1 MNISGIVFLAI
12 VVGTLMITYYAA
24 RRTTSTNDFYHAGNR
39 LSGRKT
45 AAISG
50 DYMSAASFLGI
61 AGSIAVYGFDGFSIR
76 SAFLPPM

>member
-1 MNISGIVFLAI
+1 MISIAGQ
-12 VVGTLMITYYAA
+12 
-24 RRTTSTNDFYHAGNR
+24 STERAQNG
-39 LSGRKT
+39 L
-45 AAISG
+45 AISG